1 MNVAFSENKII
12 IPYRIDTTPM
22 RGAVRVMLNQFH
34 WLDAYPDYRSQFAK
48 LVDTV
53 SGAIGEVSADP
64 NILNENCFDITS
76 NTNELSKIIS
86 AIKHTKQT
94 FSSIIRIEKCKQ
106 ISNIGIA
113 VIGKVVFGRVNHYSK
128 FLLYSSNGKYEYNK
142 ILNFNNI
149 SEMPMYLNAFM
160 PHLTKELH

>member
-1 MNVAFSENKII
+1 MWCKGELNVAFSENKII

-76 NTNELSKIIS
+76 N
-86 AIKHTKQT
+86 KH
-94 FSSIIRIEKCKQ
+94 
-106 ISNIGIA
+106 
-113 VIGKVVFGRVNHYSK
+113 
-128 FLLYSSNGKYEYNK
+128 FLLLLE
-142 ILNFNNI
+142 
-149 SEMPMYLNAFM
+149 
-160 PHLTKELH
+160 